1 MLLIALVF
9 GFLFLGTAFVIAAA
23 GSGAA
28 KRAKQTS
35 DALDAALATSGVA
48 HGDEFVDVRK
58 SELFSAVPWI
68 NRWLVRLEIAP
79 KIRQLLYQADLKW
92 TAGRLFLMC
101 GACWAF
107 SGYVVYYRTGAA
119 LPSMLISLVLGALP
133 LLYVIRK
140 RAQRFAKFEQVLPEA
155 LDLMVSAIRAGQS
168 LTSAL
173 GVVAKESQEPV
184 RREFRHCFDEQAYG
198 LELRTAM
205 ENLAARVPLQDVRII
220 ATAILVQK
228 ESGGNLAEV
237 LDKTSEVIRERF
249 RLNRQIR
256 IHTAQGR
263 MSGWILTIAPVAL
276 GFLLYL
282 MNPEQESLLW
292 TTSIGVKMLYGA
304 AVMTILGGLFIRKIV
319 RIRI

>member
-1 MLLIALVF
+1 
-9 GFLFLGTAFVIAAA
+9 
-23 GSGAA
+23 
-28 KRAKQTS
+28 
-35 DALDAALATSGVA
+35 
-48 HGDEFVDVRK
+48 
-58 SELFSAVPWI
+58 
-68 NRWLVRLEIAP
+68 
-79 KIRQLLYQADLKW
+79 
-92 TAGRLFLMC
+92 
-101 GACWAF
+101 
-107 SGYVVYYRTGAA
+107 
-119 LPSMLISLVLGALP
+119 
-133 LLYVIRK
+133 
-140 RAQRFAKFEQVLPEA
+140 
-155 LDLMVSAIRAGQS
+155 
-168 LTSAL
+168 
-173 GVVAKESQEPV
+173 
-184 RREFRHCFDEQAYG
+184 
-198 LELRTAM
+198 M

-292 TTSIGVKMLYGA
+292 TTSIGMKMLYGA

>member
-9 GFLFLGTAFVIAAA
+9 GFLFLGTAWAVAAA
-23 GSGAA
+23 GAGAS

-35 DALDAALATSGVA
+35 DALDAALATSVVA
-48 HGDEFVDVRK
+48 HDDEIVDIRK
-58 SELFSAVPWI
+58 NELLSGIPWM
-68 NRWLVRLEIAP
+68 NRWLIRLEIAP
-79 KIRQLLYQADLKW
+79 RVRQLLYQADLKW
-92 TAGRLFLMC
+92 TAGRLLLMC

-107 SGYVVYYRTGAA
+107 SGYLVYSRTGAA
-119 LPSMLISLVLGALP
+119 LPSMLISLILGALP
-133 LLYVIRK
+133 FLYVLRK
-140 RAQRFAKFEQVLPEA
+140 RARRFAQFEQALPEA
-155 LDLMVSAIRAGQS
+155 LELMVSAIRAGQS

-173 GVVAKESQEPV
+173 GVVAKESPEPV

-205 ENLAARVPLQDVRII
+205 ENLAARMPLQDVRII

-237 LDKTSEVIRERF
+237 LDKTAEVIRERF

-263 MSGWILTIAPVAL
+263 MSGWILTFAPVAL
-276 GFLLYL
+276 AFLLYL

-292 TTSIGVKMLYGA
+292 TTALGLKLLYGSV
-304 AVMTILGGLFIRKIV
+304 VMTILGGLIIRKIV